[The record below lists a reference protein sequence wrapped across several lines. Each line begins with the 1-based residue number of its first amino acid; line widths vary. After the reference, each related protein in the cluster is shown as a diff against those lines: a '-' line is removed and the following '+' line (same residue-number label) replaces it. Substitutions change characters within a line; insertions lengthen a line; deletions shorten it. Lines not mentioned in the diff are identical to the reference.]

1 MPISDSLRD
10 LLGDPRSAAMLRD
23 RAERVLRL
31 PITIFTEGDILRA
44 WAPVI
49 GPELARELLNALA
62 FSERLDKEEFALV
75 GELAL
80 IGEDCYRAWSAEVDT
95 DGAEWREVQWSYT
108 ERNEHRTMLLHIGR
122 WDGELVEVRTSAEG
136 LSRLI
141 RRLSQAQ
148 AEWTRKGGKIDSG
161 ELERASTLI
170 DEALETPEPDTSD

>member
-10 LLGDPRSAAMLRD
+10 LLGDPRSAAMLRE

-31 PITIFTEGDILRA
+31 PITIFSEGDILRA

-49 GPELARELLNALA
+49 GPELARELLNSLA

-80 IGEDCYRAWSAEVDT
+80 IAEDCYRAWSAEVDT
-95 DGAEWREVQWSYT
+95 DGAEWRQVQWSYT

-122 WDGELVEVRTSAEG
+122 WDGELVQLRTSAEG
-136 LSRLI
+136 LGRLI
-141 RRLSQAQ
+141 RQLTQAQ
-148 AEWTRKGGKIDSG
+148 AEWARKGGKVDSG
-161 ELERASTLI
+161 ELERASALI
-170 DEALETPEPDTSD
+170 DEALETSEPDTN